1 MPFHMKPGTST
12 KEAKM
17 GLGDRITLV
26 GSLET
31 IPVIMQGTTE
41 YVYTQA
47 LRDLADG
54 SDILSPACGTPP
66 FTPNA
71 NIRAMVEAAEPKK
84 VKRKVVLLSKEEIIK
99 KYTPSNPE
107 FSEITHAVMI
117 GDDVTTEKLVVKAL
131 DKGLKPIDI
140 VEEALLPGAIGVAEM
155 YDGGYAFVPEILL
168 AANAMKKVSVTVR
181 AQWETLNQ
189 RARLS
194 CTLLLV
200 TFMLLER
207 I

>member
-1 MPFHMKPGTST
+1 MEP
-12 KEAKM
+12 
-17 GLGDRITLV
+17 LV

-31 IPVIMQGTTE
+31 IPVIIQVLNN
-41 YVYTQA
+41 VYTQA
-47 LRDLADG
+47 RDLADG

-168 AANAMKKVSVTVR
+168 ANAMKKVSVTVR
-181 AQWETLNQ
+181 AQWETLNP

-194 CTLLLV
+194 CTLLW
-200 TFMLLER
+200 
-207 I
+207 